1 MEEAIT
7 AAQQQKRRVRGRLA
21 DMRGEFGSTPVRGP
35 WKPGRPGVKWHLYQA
50 ARRKHHA
57 LPYVQPVVGMRVMTY
72 RKEPGTII
80 QVRRPMSRGGDP
92 EVKIALDGRP
102 PVYLFQTAVCG
113 YKKEN

>member
-1 MEEAIT
+1 MKTDHLNTLGDLMEEAIT

-57 LPYVQPVVGMRVMTY
+57 LT
-72 RKEPGTII
+72 EH
-80 QVRRPMSRGGDP
+80 VR
-92 EVKIALDGRP
+92 ALQQLTR
-102 PVYLFQTAVCG
+102 TA
-113 YKKEN
+113 